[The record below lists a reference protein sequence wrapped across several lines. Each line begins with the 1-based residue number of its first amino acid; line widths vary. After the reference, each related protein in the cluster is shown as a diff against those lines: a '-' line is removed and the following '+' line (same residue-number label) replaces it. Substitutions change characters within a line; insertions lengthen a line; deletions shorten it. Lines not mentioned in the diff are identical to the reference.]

1 MACKS
6 LGFTQKTNQDR
17 VSDNVLLNKVSSAAL
32 DLPAIHGSSLGEAFG
47 TSSFSRSCSVT
58 APSLRSVAIHLAIHF
73 RRVDGVQKVVSLFLG
88 CARVAMTLPEKQP
101 LMKGSIN

>member
-6 LGFTQKTNQDR
+6 LGFTQKTNQDH

-32 DLPAIHGSSLGEAFG
+32 DSPAIHGISPGEAFG

-58 APSLRSVAIHLAIHF
+58 APSSRSVAICLAIHF
-73 RRVDGVQKVVSLFLG
+73 SRVD
-88 CARVAMTLPEKQP
+88 RVHMDLA
-101 LMKGSIN
+101 